1 MNTAQKLAQQSI
13 ALTKAGDKQGWLNL
27 FADDALVQDPV
38 GESFLD
44 ASGEGHQGIE
54 AIGKFWDNCRT
65 HGTTDGTIH
74 ESFAAGDSCANVLTL
89 VTTMPDGSQS
99 VVKNVTVYN
108 ANSNGKLSS
117 LQAYWNMD
125 QLK

>member
-1 MNTAQKLAQQSI
+1 MNTAQQLAQQSLQRV
-13 ALTKAGDKQGWLNL
+13 AAGDKQGWLDL

-38 GESFLD
+38 GISFLD
-44 ASGEGHQGIE
+44 PTGEGHHGKAAIE
-54 AIGKFWDNCRT
+54 KFWDTIRAV
-65 HGTTDGTIH
+65 GTTEGTIH

-99 VVKNVTVYN
+99 SVRNVTVYN
-108 ANSNGKLSS
+108 ANSQGKLAS